1 MALNSTAI
9 NGSSLNGGGS
19 AYFKAGAASAAL
31 GLAASAYIS
40 VVHPA
45 GGQAT
50 VSTASYDVSMRVE
63 TNGYGQT
70 LTDLAVDGGGTR
82 LVLPGAEGKVALSGS
97 CAADVTRFMAGVAGL
112 DVAGGARGGVFTW
125 GSPEASLLPL
135 GSQADG
141 VRRVIALGEPA
152 RVRTTVEPVIG
163 SKVHYVHADSSVW
176 LTGSARQT
184 ITHTGSTVAAEY
196 GFVSLSAGGIR
207 PEDGYIGFV
216 SSAYGNPIIGYRA
229 DGTVSFT
236 SEASIWL
243 LADAKGTATIAV
255 QSVAEPAINKVH
267 EATAQGSF
275 GKVTTADDARVRTN
289 AYGLAAVG
297 LGSTARAWTQLFVS
311 ADTLVS
317 FKGEPLEWNI
327 ASLAES
333 VVAFDF
339 SASAA
344 DATRTRLARAHA
356 AFGLNTFEFSTAIRG
371 VAADSSV
378 DWQTSGASYITRG
391 VAGGTAFGFDTSGWA
406 IVYHREYVE
415 AEGAFGFDSSGWA
428 IVYHRKYVE
437 AESVFGF
444 DSSAQVTATRRAFA
458 EADIDL
464 LTARAE
470 PGSNLSQPA
479 PEFRSFSVPGYEAAF
494 IVPDDGRR
502 FVA

>member
-1 MALNSTAI
+1 M
-9 NGSSLNGGGS
+9 
-19 AYFKAGAASAAL
+19 
-31 GLAASAYIS
+31 S
-40 VVHPA
+40 VIHPA
-45 GGQAT
+45 EGDAT
-50 VSTASYDVSMRVE
+50 VATTSYDVSMRVE
-63 TNGYGQT
+63 TNGRSHT
-70 LTDLAVDGGGTR
+70 LTNLAVDGTGTR
-82 LVLPGAEGKVALSGS
+82 FAFLAAASTVTLSGN
-97 CAADVTRFMAGVAGL
+97 CVADVTRFVAGAAEL
-112 DVAGGARGGVFTW
+112 GVTGSARGGAFMW
-125 GSPEASLLPL
+125 GSLEASLLPL
-135 GSQADG
+135 ESRADG
-141 VRRVIALGEPA
+141 TRRLLALGEPA

-184 ITHTGSTVAAEY
+184 VTHPGSTVTAEY

-207 PEDGYIGFV
+207 PEDAYVGFE

-236 SEASIWL
+236 SQASIWL
-243 LADAKGTATIAV
+243 LADAKGSAV
-255 QSVAEPAINKVH
+255 VGVTTVAEPAINKVH

-275 GKVTTADDARVRTN
+275 GKVTTADDALVRTN

-297 LGSTARAWTQLFVS
+297 LDSTARAWTELYVS
-311 ADTLVS
+311 ANVS
-317 FKGEPLEWNI
+317 FGLSGEPLVWNI

-333 VVAFDF
+333 VVAFDL

-378 DWQTSGASYITRG
+378 DWQASGTSYITRG
-391 VAGGTAFGFDTSGWA
+391 VASGTAFGLDSSGWA

-415 AEGAFGFDSSGWA
+415 AEGVFGFDFSGWP
-428 IVYHRKYVE
+428 IVYHRKYVQ
-437 AESVFGF
+437 AAGAFGF
-444 DSSAQVTATRRAFA
+444 GSSARITATRRVFA
-458 EADIDL
+458 GTDIDL

-470 PGSNLSQPA
+470 PGSNLSRPA
-479 PEFRSFSVPGYEAAF
+479 SEFRSFSVPGYEAAF